1 MWNFVGGGAVVVEM
15 DRLLQDLRFAG
26 RLLWKDRSFSLTTV
40 ATLALCLAANV
51 AIFAVVDGVLLK
63 PLPFPDPDR
72 LVRFA
77 NLYPSAGIEVDGAN
91 GVPDYFDR
99 KRDMT
104 SLEETALFREAGVT
118 ISGSGLG
125 EAERIASMLATPS
138 LFRVLRAQAYRG
150 QLFTEEQGELGKS
163 MVVVLTHGFWQRLF
177 AGRDEAIGQDLR
189 LGGELYKI
197 VGVLPPGFVFL
208 NPDIQLFRPAA
219 FTAREK
225 SDDSRHSNNWQQIGR
240 LKPDASLELAQSQLD
255 AINAANLERFPA
267 WREILK
273 NARFY
278 SVVSDFQTYLIGQRQ
293 ATLTMLWGGALFVLL
308 IGCVNVANLVLV
320 RSTSRIRELAT
331 RHAMGATFGRLA
343 RQALTESIVLSIAGG
358 AAGLGLGWWALQAAP
373 FFGFDRLPSG
383 VGLALDA
390 RVVGFT
396 MLLVAVVGIGV
407 GLIPVIAMRR
417 ANMAQVI
424 REEGRSGTQGR
435 TPRVM
440 RRVLVTSQVAF
451 ALILL
456 IGAGVLLASFERVLT
471 IAPGFRPE
479 NVLTGTISLPGSR
492 YGDDAVARA
501 TVARMLDR
509 IRSVPGVTGAGA
521 TTTLPFSGNN
531 SDAVIL
537 AEGYQMQPG
546 ESLIS
551 PSQVVATEGYFETIG
566 VTLKAGRFFTRDDV
580 ETRPRTLI
588 IDERLARR
596 FWPNGDAVGK
606 RMYFPQDI
614 NNLLARPKEDQMLTI
629 VGVIEPMRLRGLVDS
644 AASLT
649 GAYFSP
655 YPHVPSRTIGVAI
668 RTVQAPESVTAAV
681 RREIAQIDPEL
692 PFYGVRAL
700 EDRLARS
707 LTDRRTPMLLA
718 SGFAGVALFLAAIGI
733 YGVLAYQV
741 SQRRREI
748 GIRMALG
755 AQSGSIFTMVLKEGS
770 LMVSLGAA
778 FGLAGAF
785 LLRQTLQSQLY
796 ETGAMDPRVVAA
808 VAAIL
813 IAVALVACV
822 LPARRAAHTDP
833 LIALTD
839 Q

>member
-1 MWNFVGGGAVVVEM
+1 M
-15 DRLLQDLRFAG
+15 DRLLQDLRFAV
-26 RLLWKDRSFSLTTV
+26 RLLWKDRSFSLTTI

-51 AIFAVVDGVLLK
+51 AIFAVVNGVLLK
-63 PLPFPDPDR
+63 PLPFPEPER
-72 LVRFA
+72 LVRMS
-77 NLYPSAGIEVDGAN
+77 NLYPGAGVGADGSN

-99 KRDMT
+99 RRDMT
-104 SLEETALFREAGVT
+104 ALEEQALFREAGVT
-118 ISGSGLG
+118 VSGSGLG
-125 EAERIASMLATPS
+125 EAERLQAMQVTPS
-138 LFRVLRAQAYRG
+138 FFRVLQAQPYRG
-150 QLFTEEQGELGKS
+150 QLLTDAQGELGQEK
-163 MVVVLTHGFWQRLF
+163 VVVLSHGLWQRLF
-177 AGRDEAIGQDLR
+177 GGQDAAIGQDLR
-189 LGGELYKI
+189 LGGEPFTI
-197 VGVLPPGFVFL
+197 IGVLPPGFVFL

-225 SDDSRHSNNWQQIGR
+225 SDDSRHSNNWQHFGR
-240 LKPDASLELAQSQLD
+240 LKPGATIELAQSQLD
-255 AINAANLERFPA
+255 AINAANLDRFPQ

-273 NARFY
+273 NAQFR
-278 SVVSDFQTYLIGQRQ
+278 SHVVDFQTQLIGERRS
-293 ATLTMLWGGALFVLL
+293 TLTMLWAGAIFVLL

-343 RQALTESIVLSIAGG
+343 RQALTESTVLSVAGG
-358 AAGLGLGWWALQAAP
+358 LAGLGLGWWALGTAP

-383 VGLALDA
+383 LGLALDA
-390 RVVGFT
+390 PVVGFT
-396 MLLVAVVGIGV
+396 MLLIAVVGIGV

-435 TPRVM
+435 GPRVM

-456 IGAGVLLASFERVLT
+456 IGAGVLLASFDRVLN
-471 IAPGFRPE
+471 INPGFRPDH
-479 NVLTGTISLPGSR
+479 VLTGTISLPAAR
-492 YGDDAVARA
+492 YRDDAALRTATERVLERLRA
-501 TVARMLDR
+501 
-509 IRSVPGVTGAGA
+509 VPGVDGAGM
-521 TTTLPFSGNN
+521 TTTLPFGGSY
-531 SDAVIL
+531 SDSVIL

-551 PSQVVATEGYFETIG
+551 GAQVTASEGYFEAMGT
-566 VTLKAGRFFTRDDV
+566 TLIAGRYFNAEDN
-580 ETRPRTLI
+580 ESRPRVLV

-596 FWPNGDAVGK
+596 FWPNGDALGK

-614 NNLLARPKEDQMLTI
+614 NNLMAKPREDQMMTI
-629 VGVIEPMRLRGLVDS
+629 VGIIEPMRLRGLIDAGVQK
-644 AASLT
+644 T

-655 YPHVPSRTIGVAI
+655 LRQSVARTLGVAI
-668 RTVQAPESVTAAV
+668 RTAQAPETVTASV
-681 RREIAQIDPEL
+681 RREIAQLDPEM
-692 PFYGVRAL
+692 PFYGVRTL
-700 EDRLARS
+700 EDRLSTS
-707 LTDRRTPMLLA
+707 LMDRRTPMLLA
-718 SGFAGVALFLAAIGI
+718 TGFAAVALFLAAIGI

-755 AQSGSIFTMVLKEGS
+755 AESSSIFNLVLREGG
-770 LMVSLGAA
+770 LIVGLGAA
-778 FGLAGAF
+778 FGLGGAF

-808 VAAIL
+808 VAGML
-813 IAVALVACV
+813 IMVALIACV
-822 LPARRAAHTDP
+822 LPARRAAKTDP
-833 LIALTD
+833 LIALSD